1 MWLGDHAPSSLACA
15 YVAAAGA
22 AAVLWLRSSAP
33 KGAPHSRIADTVSIY
48 AVGALA
54 WPFVWSLVCSNAMR
68 SMPWFASVGLAWPP
82 LLLLVDVAFAQHQAG
97 QDAGKHSYGM
107 QVDGNTLSGLALT
120 MGGVLA
126 RYVSSD
132 FASAAGPVLM
142 ATVLLTLLFVVP
154 TPVMHADSAEAN
166 SVRAAQKVA
175 LQYCLGFTITSVA
188 VAFSVGMKTQ

>member
-1 MWLGDHAPSSLACA
+1 MWLGKHAPPTLACV
-15 YVAAAGA
+15 YVAAAGVA
-22 AAVLWLRSSAP
+22 VVLWLRSAAP
-33 KGAPHSRIADTVSIY
+33 RRAPHGRITDTMSIY

-54 WPFVWSLVCSNAMR
+54 WPFVWSMVCSNAMQ
-68 SMPWFASVGLAWPP
+68 SMPWFATVGLMWPP
-82 LLLLVDVAFAQHQAG
+82 LLLLVDVAFAQHQVG
-97 QDAGKHSYGM
+97 QDVGKHSYGM

-154 TPVMHADSAEAN
+154 TPVVHAESAEAN
-166 SVRAAQKVA
+166 AVRAAQKVA

-188 VAFSVGMKTQ
+188 VAFSVGMT